1 LEKGNDLEK
10 NEKYQFT
17 KEKLDNYN
25 EILTSLFEYLKL
37 ITQRNALNDIIS
49 YGDMKYK
56 YKIGFEIILTLIKL
70 APFNIIRAIQQAQY
84 YHFAFRQLF
93 IPYITKYFHKLKS
106 FCSYDKLFE
115 KAEKKLKH
123 IYIKIVIKK
132 IKQFK
137 KSDKNIE
144 EIKELLSDNDISG
157 SKENDLIEWDNSFF
171 DGNQDIN

>member
-1 LEKGNDLEK
+1 M
-10 NEKYQFT
+10 
-17 KEKLDNYN
+17 DNYK
-25 EILTSLFEYLKL
+25 EILSSLFEYLKL

-106 FCSYDKLFE
+106 FYIYDKHFE
-115 KAEKKLKH
+115 RGEKKLKH
-123 IYIKIVIKK
+123 IYIKLVIK
-132 IKQFK
+132 F
-137 KSDKNIE
+137 
-144 EIKELLSDNDISG
+144 
-157 SKENDLIEWDNSFF
+157 LINKF
-171 DGNQDIN
+171 